1 MLQELSW
8 TYATK
13 QGRKGTLFMNQQNP
27 KTGFNQGGNQ
37 DAGGFG
43 AGGQSQF
50 GGSQFGGSQ
59 FGAGGGGGAGG
70 NPGEF
75 SNAGF
80 GGTNAVSQI
89 FKDGGFDDGKRKR
102 TMFIIAGVVVV
113 GVCGAAAWWLFSGDK
128 TEPEKALEAPL
139 AVTEA
144 PVAVEEEEEMLDEEV
159 PLETS
164 PVAGPALTGGEISV
178 AYDARLG
185 GVTINANAGAIIEVS
200 RSADFSDSYVRG
212 VAQAGAF
219 QIPLPPPGKIYW
231 REQGGAEANVVNISA
246 PESASVSFSAPQT
259 FQKGGSLSWTGSGPV
274 AYYRVEFST
283 DKEFSNVVS
292 AFATSQ
298 TSITPGEVASGS
310 YFVRVG
316 AFNAASGAFQYSSAG
331 NVTVE

>member
-1 MLQELSW
+1 
-8 TYATK
+8 
-13 QGRKGTLFMNQQNP
+13 MNQQNP

-59 FGAGGGGGAGG
+59 FGAGGGGAGG

-102 TMFIIAGVVVV
+102 MVFIIAGVVLV
-113 GVCGAAAWWLFSGDK
+113 GICGAAAWWLFSGDK

-139 AVTEA
+139 AATEA
-144 PVAVEEEEEMLDEEV
+144 PAAVEEEEEVLEE
-159 PLETS
+159 EA
-164 PVAGPALTGGEISV
+164 PVEAGAAAPALTGGEISV
-178 AYDARLG
+178 AYDARRG
-185 GVTINANAGAIIEVS
+185 GVTINANAGAVIEVS

-212 VAQAGAF
+212 VAKGGAF
-219 QIPLPPPGKIYW
+219 QIPLPPPGKVYW
-231 REQGGAEANVVNISA
+231 REQGGAEAHVVNISA
-246 PESASVSFSAPQT
+246 PESASVSFSAPQK
-259 FQKGGSLSWTGSGPV
+259 FEKGGSLSWSGSGPV
-274 AYYRVEFST
+274 AYYRVEFAT

-298 TSITPGEVASGS
+298 TSITPGDVAAGS